1 MLCFRLD
8 GRQEAAASL
17 TEPSAGQTDKPLT
30 SAGGATPVSYAA
42 NVARGGGSE
51 DTTPPPISAAMPA
64 PGKLSDNNYAKAL
77 KGKDADNV
85 FSPEDI
91 IQEEL
96 TYYSC
101 HGGKSMCKFW

>member
-1 MLCFRLD
+1 MLLFRLD

-30 SAGGATPVSYAA
+30 SPGGATPVSYAT
-42 NVARGGGSE
+42 NVARGGSE

-64 PGKLSDNNYAKAL
+64 PGKPRDNNYAKAL
-77 KGKDADNV
+77 KGKDADYV
-85 FSPEDI
+85 FSPEEI

-101 HGGKSMCKFW
+101 HGGKRMCKYW